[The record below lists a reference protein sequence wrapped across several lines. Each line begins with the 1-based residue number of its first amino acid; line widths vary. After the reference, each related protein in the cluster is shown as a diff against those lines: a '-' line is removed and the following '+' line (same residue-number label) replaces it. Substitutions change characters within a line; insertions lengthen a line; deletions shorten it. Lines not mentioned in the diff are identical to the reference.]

1 MYLHNQRCSLVPV
14 AITMDLLVLVGQA
27 RGLDFASS
35 SLFVEAATY
44 LNASTELTEGGGVS
58 ASARATRCYSSPS
71 WDETLRL
78 PLASVLQG
86 HVKVSLCS
94 GSPMAEGE
102 RNQFAFA
109 GKQQQQARPRSLGF
123 VCLPIVDLP
132 EFKRSRPFLLEGT
145 AGNASITLGF
155 AMVERDVKTSGTAGY
170 VDAAAIPVSTF
181 YSKSESVNKL
191 QESGPATE
199 RRAEPREAA
208 QEAGSKSESESKYV
222 SEYGSGSE
230 SRDPSE
236 GPAAPASEE
245 HVKNDRTPEEL
256 AEGKA
261 AADFCRELS
270 ASSSPSES
278 LVESDRR
285 ICGDRGGGERERDES
300 GGVGIAGSRGM
311 WNRREREE

>member
-1 MYLHNQRCSLVPV
+1 MTCCYLHLPPLI
-14 AITMDLLVLVGQA
+14 IT
-27 RGLDFASS
+27 
-35 SLFVEAATY
+35 
-44 LNASTELTEGGGVS
+44 S
-58 ASARATRCYSSPS
+58 ASVT
-71 WDETLRL
+71 D
-78 PLASVLQG
+78 
-86 HVKVSLCS
+86 
-94 GSPMAEGE
+94 
-102 RNQFAFA
+102 
-109 GKQQQQARPRSLGF
+109 
-123 VCLPIVDLP
+123 
-132 EFKRSRPFLLEGT
+132 SRPFLLEGT

-311 WNRREREE
+311 WNRREREEGGEGEDDGEGSVYRSGGEGQRQGVGRSSDAGEVAGGRESNSVRSSGGLQFRFS